1 MVGGNENK
9 RGIFLPKDDV
19 SLILLTTTDA
29 RGAIAGR
36 LPHPLPPGTSQGNNI
51 PQQPTARPLASGG
64 ARDGTRPTP
73 GPFARG
79 RSRPRPPAPPPRP
92 LAGRAASSG
101 GEGAE
106 QPTGTERGEG
116 SNPGMLFVTA
126 ASEGTRAEKI
136 VPGCRG
142 VLLPPPQTAGRR
154 RDGERQGGVGVCGV
168 LRAAAAWRRGGA
180 ATVGPP
186 PARPPAGPPPAAA
199 LRPAAG
205 RAAPPARGP
214 AARKTRPGA
223 AWRTERGAGP
233 GRAAPRSPLR
243 LPSRRREGRAPVA
256 EENEPPPV
264 KSRRVLSRG
273 RSATSEVAAWSGLR
287 PLPRS
292 PSWRGSPLPH
302 RQAFACLQHP

>member
-1 MVGGNENK
+1 MGGNENK

-142 VLLPPPQTAGRR
+142 VLLPPPSDRRPAEGRGTPRGGGCVWGAPRGRGLAAGRGGDRWAPARAPTGRPASR
-154 RDGERQGGVGVCGV
+154 R
-168 LRAAAAWRRGGA
+168 RAAACRGESGSTGERPGCAQNPAWSCVAHGARRGAGTRRSA
-180 ATVGPP
+180 FPP
-186 PARPPAGPPPAAA
+186 PASFTAA
-199 LRPAAG
+199 
-205 RAAPPARGP
+205 
-214 AARKTRPGA
+214 
-223 AWRTERGAGP
+223 
-233 GRAAPRSPLR
+233 
-243 LPSRRREGRAPVA
+243 
-256 EENEPPPV
+256 
-264 KSRRVLSRG
+264 
-273 RSATSEVAAWSGLR
+273 
-287 PLPRS
+287 
-292 PSWRGSPLPH
+292 
-302 RQAFACLQHP
+302 